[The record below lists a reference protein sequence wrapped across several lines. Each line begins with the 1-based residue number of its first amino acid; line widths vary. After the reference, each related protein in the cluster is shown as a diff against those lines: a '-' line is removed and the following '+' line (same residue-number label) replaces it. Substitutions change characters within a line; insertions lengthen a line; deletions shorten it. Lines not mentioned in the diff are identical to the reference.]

1 MAMRSCIRD
10 ATEKLYKKLSKIVAV
25 ANPALG
31 QEWLQEVEL
40 LCLLLSYIVCS
51 HTSIMLVC

>member
-1 MAMRSCIRD
+1 MAMKSYIRD

-31 QEWLQEVEL
+31 QDWLKEVKFPHL
-40 LCLLLSYIVCS
+40 LISYTVCT
-51 HTSIMLVC
+51 HTMMFVC